1 MRIHSKSIFLLSILL
16 LSFVLILISSRRAD
30 VLLTVREKAYVIIG
44 TLQMTSSNLK
54 TGFTEFITDMGRSE
68 KLREENRA
76 LKNEIAQM
84 RFKEENY
91 YQEIVSSYQK
101 LEEMLEFKEKHS
113 YDLLPAQ
120 VIAYP
125 SYSYFK
131 TVFINRGE
139 KEGIEKDLV
148 VVNSQGLVGRIVEVY
163 PHQAKVLL
171 ILDERSK
178 VGVRDQESRDVAIL
192 QGKGEKGVCELKYLL
207 NKALIELGDRVITSG
222 LGGIFP
228 EGILVGKVSHVR
240 KNPRRL
246 FQEVEVAPSVDFGKL
261 EELFII
267 KK

>member
-1 MRIHSKSIFLLSILL
+1 MRIHSKYILLLSILL
-16 LSFVLILISSRRAD
+16 LSFGLILISSRRAD
-30 VLLTVREKAYVIIG
+30 VLLSIREKAYVIIG

-54 TGFTEFITDMGRSE
+54 TGFTEFIADMGRSE

-84 RFKEENY
+84 RFREENY

-113 YDLLPAQ
+113 YNLLPTQ

-131 TVFINRGE
+131 TVFINKGE
-139 KEGIEKDLV
+139 KEGIKKDLV

-171 ILDERSK
+171 IIDERSK
-178 VGVRDQESRDVAIL
+178 VGVRNQESRDVAIL
-192 QGKGEKGVCELKYLL
+192 QGKGEVCELKYLL
-207 NKALIELGDRVITSG
+207 NKVSIEAGDGVITSG

-228 EGILVGKVSHVR
+228 EGILVGKVSYVR

-246 FQEVEVAPSVDFGKL
+246 FQEVEVVPLVDFGKL

-267 KK
+267 KE

>member
-1 MRIHSKSIFLLSILL
+1 MKIHYKPIFLLSILL
-16 LSFVLILISSRRAD
+16 LSSGLMLISNSRAD
-30 VLLTVREKAYVIIG
+30 VSLAIREKAYTIVG
-44 TLQMTSSNLK
+44 SLQMSSFSLK
-54 TGFTEFITDMGRSE
+54 LGFTEFIADMGRSE
-68 KLREENRA
+68 KLREKNRA
-76 LKNEIAQM
+76 LENEIAQM
-84 RFKEENY
+84 RFREENY
-91 YQEIVSSYQK
+91 YQEIIFSYQR
-101 LEEMLEFKEKHS
+101 LQEVLEFKEKHS
-113 YDLLPAQ
+113 YDLLPTQ

-131 TVFINRGE
+131 TVLINRGE
-139 KEGIEKDLV
+139 KEGIEKGLV

-163 PHQAKVLL
+163 PRQAKVLL

-192 QGKGEKGVCELKYLL
+192 QGKGEEGVCELKYLL
-207 NKALIELGDRVITSG
+207 NKASIEIGDNVITSG

-228 EGILVGKVSHVR
+228 QGILVGKVSRVR

-246 FQEVEVAPSVDFGKL
+246 FQEVEVVSSVDFGKL

>member
-1 MRIHSKSIFLLSILL
+1 MK
-16 LSFVLILISSRRAD
+16 
-30 VLLTVREKAYVIIG
+30 
-44 TLQMTSSNLK
+44 
-54 TGFTEFITDMGRSE
+54 
-68 KLREENRA
+68 
-76 LKNEIAQM
+76 
-84 RFKEENY
+84 
-91 YQEIVSSYQK
+91 
-101 LEEMLEFKEKHS
+101 
-113 YDLLPAQ
+113 LPAQ

-131 TVFINRGE
+131 TVLINRGE
-139 KEGIEKDLV
+139 KEGIEKGLV

-163 PHQAKVLL
+163 PRQAKVLL

-192 QGKGEKGVCELKYLL
+192 QGKGEEGVCELKYLL
-207 NKALIELGDRVITSG
+207 NKASIETGDNVITSG

-228 EGILVGKVSHVR
+228 QGILVGKVSRVR

-246 FQEVEVAPSVDFGKL
+246 FQEVEVVSSVDFGKL

>member
-1 MRIHSKSIFLLSILL
+1 MKIHSKSFFLFTLL
-16 LSFVLILISSRRAD
+16 ILSFALMLISNRRAD
-30 VLLTVREKAYVIIG
+30 IPLYIREKTYVVIG
-44 TLQMTSSNLK
+44 ALQMGSFGLK
-54 TGFTEFITDMGRSE
+54 VGLTEFIDNIRQAE
-68 KLREENRA
+68 QLRRENKA

-91 YQEIVSSYQK
+91 YQEIVSSYQRLRK
-101 LEEMLEFKEKHS
+101 MLEFKEKQS
-113 YDLLPAQ
+113 YDLLSTQ

-131 TVFINRGE
+131 VVFVSGGE
-139 KEGIEKDLV
+139 KEGIEKGMV
-148 VVNSQGLVGRIVEVY
+148 VVNSQGLVGKVIETY

-178 VGVRDQESRDVAIL
+178 VGVRDQRTRDVAIL
-192 QGKGEKGVCELKYLL
+192 QGRGEKGICELKYLL
-207 NKALIELGDRVITSG
+207 SKVSVQVEDRVITSG
-222 LGGIFP
+222 LGGLFP
-228 EGILVGKVSHVR
+228 EGILVGRISRVR

-246 FQEVEVAPSVDFGKL
+246 FQEVEVVPSVDFGKL